1 MKATIELRGSDVFC
15 RAEDTQASGPS
26 LEQRLDL
33 ESALPRL
40 QDWARRYDEAV
51 RADSGADTLR
61 LIGRE
66 LWDWLDK
73 PAGWAAA
80 WAAGTG
86 ARVLD
91 ICVRPDA
98 LQDEAARA
106 LLDAP
111 WELLSGPQGWL
122 AEDAVQPF
130 EVVRRIG
137 AAATPRV
144 AEFVDLQMLFMAA
157 APEGQHVLSF
167 EAEEAAIL
175 QATQRKP
182 LHLFVEET
190 GSAEWLKDRLVADG
204 PFDVLHLSCHG
215 DIDKR
220 RGPVLALEDDRGGMV
235 LTEVPTLVE
244 AIGEA
249 DRLPLLFLSACRTAE
264 RVESGE
270 EGRRRAAEPMV
281 RELIRAGVAH
291 VLGWDG
297 SVRDV
302 DAAAFA
308 EHFYDEL
315 AQGRAVALAAAR
327 ARSKLLRTA
336 RTDPNRGAHWHLA
349 RLYVGAH
356 GGGPLI
362 ARQGQGKK
370 RQHAGQGVDRQFLDK
385 QRQRVPVA
393 GRGAF
398 VGRRRVLQ
406 RVFRAFAEV
415 DSGSGGGCGVL
426 LHGMGNLGKSSVAAR
441 VASRLHRH
449 QTVVVFERYDALAVL
464 DGLKDAV
471 PVARRQSFM
480 DEWREAVRQDG
491 GRLAD
496 ALEALLDLL
505 GSHHDGQQAAAPLL
519 LIIDDLERILETP
532 KPGDEAGVR
541 VRAGDG
547 RVALQA
553 ILTAFDRMAG
563 RTASRLLLTSR
574 YRFTL
579 PDDWGSD
586 LAERLIPVPLQPMS
600 DIDQLKQWDAALR
613 LLTKAPADTP
623 ELRRLMLRAIGL
635 AVGNP
640 GLQEVLTRPLLSGEL
655 AVAERAMATI
665 EQFQAN
671 GEIPADLR
679 ARVALPA
686 VQLTAADQGNA
697 LLQFFRRMAFETY
710 RAALTPDQLRQL
722 QAATLFDSGLPVP
735 RAALEAVGQA
745 AGVTDAAAATDR
757 LLGLGLFDD
766 FGKFADVRHA
776 AVNPLARPLAES
788 LANDELPMLASAVL
802 PALAQAWV
810 RDGAFLRS
818 APFAAE
824 SWRLLRLAPVLGPAV
839 LIDGTTAVLAAHR
852 YAQDDH
858 AQRILDELVQPAC
871 AALDRLEHP
880 PSLACALAVHEV
892 AVRAAHATLRDASV
906 EWMLAMA
913 NSPFE
918 QANVLWKKGQTLVTQ
933 GQLHEAAGCFS
944 QAATLLRQSGND
956 REVVVVLG
964 TQADILQ
971 SRGQLDEALRIR
983 LEEQLPVY
991 ERLGDVRE
999 KAVTQGKIADI
1010 LQSRGQLDEAL
1021 RIRLEEELPVYERL
1035 GDVRS
1040 KAVTQGKIAD
1050 ILQSRGQL
1058 DEALRIRLEEELPV
1072 YERLGDVRSKAVTQG
1087 KIADILQSRGQL
1099 DEALALHVER
1109 LTVFEQLGDI
1119 DGVAHTRFASAQLR
1133 IGRGDHEVGGIQA
1146 IYEDLAH
1153 SFAINQ
1159 KLQRP
1164 DGIAVVGMLLAQV
1177 LAMGGLRDGALKVLD
1192 AAEQGFRTL
1201 GNTEGVQQVA
1211 MLRQQVGGA
1220 GGVTG

>member
-1 MKATIELRGSDVFC
+1 MKATIELLGSDVFC
-15 RAEDTQASGPS
+15 RSEDTRTP
-26 LEQRLDL
+26 EQRLDQAR
-33 ESALPRL
+33 ALPLLR
-40 QDWARRYDEAV
+40 DWARRYDEAV

-61 LIGRE
+61 LIGRD
-66 LWDWLDK
+66 LWDWLDQ
-73 PAGWAAA
+73 PSGWAAA

-86 ARVLD
+86 ARVLE
-91 ICVRPDA
+91 IAVRPEA
-98 LQDEAARA
+98 LQDKAQQGEAARA

-111 WELLSGPQGWL
+111 WELLSWPQGWL

-137 AAATPRV
+137 TAATPRV

-175 QATQRKP
+175 QATRRKP

-190 GSAEWLKDRLVADG
+190 GAAEWLQDRLVADA

-220 RGPVLALEDDRGGMV
+220 LGSVLLLED
-235 LTEVPTLVE
+235 EVGNGKLATAADLSNV
-244 AIGEA
+244 IGDA
-249 DRLPLLFLSACRTAE
+249 STLPLLFLSACRTAE
-264 RVESGE
+264 RLEAGE

-281 RELIRAGVAH
+281 RDLIRAGVAH

-302 DAAAFA
+302 DAMAFA
-308 EHFYDEL
+308 EHFYGEL
-315 AQGRAVALAAAR
+315 TQGRTVALAAAR
-327 ARSKLLRTA
+327 ARSKLLQA
-336 RTDPNRGAHWHLA
+336 GRTDPNRGAHWHLA

-385 QRQRVPVA
+385 QHQRVPVA

-415 DSGSGGGCGVL
+415 DSGSGESCGVL

-441 VASRLHRH
+441 IASRLQRH

-464 DGLKDAV
+464 DSLMDAV
-471 PVARRQSFM
+471 PMARRQGFR

-491 GRLAD
+491 DRLAD
-496 ALEALLDLL
+496 ALEALLELL
-505 GSHHDGQQAAAPLL
+505 GSYHDGQQAAVPLL
-519 LIIDDLERILETP
+519 LIIDDLERLLETP
-532 KPGDEAGVR
+532 QPGDEAGVP
-541 VRAGDG
+541 VKVGDG
-547 RVALQA
+547 RVALKA

-579 PDDWGSD
+579 LDDRGND
-586 LAERLIPVPLQPMS
+586 LAERLIAVPLQPMS
-600 DIDQLKQWDAALR
+600 DTDRLKQWDAAWR
-613 LLTKAPADTP
+613 LLKKAPADTV
-623 ELRRLMLRAIGL
+623 ELRKLMMRAL
-635 AVGNP
+635 ALAAGNP
-640 GLQEVLTRPLLSGEL
+640 GLQEVLTRPLLSGDP
-655 AVAERAMATI
+655 AVAERAMAAI
-665 EQFQAN
+665 EQFQAS
-671 GEIPADLR
+671 GEIPVDLR

-686 VQLTAADQGNA
+686 AQLTAADQANT

-735 RAALEAVGQA
+735 RAALDAVGQA
-745 AGVTDAAAATDR
+745 AGVTDATAATDR
-757 LLGLGLFDD
+757 LIGLGLFDD
-766 FGKFADVRHA
+766 FGEIAGEASA
-776 AVNPLARPLAES
+776 AVNPLARPLC
-788 LANDELPMLASAVL
+788 DELPQDDGPV
-802 PALAQAWV
+802 LAQAALSSLDRVW
-810 RDGAFLRS
+810 RDEQGAVPQDARALCLN
-818 APFAAE
+818 
-824 SWRLLRLAPVLGPAV
+824 RL
-839 LIDGTTAVLAAHR
+839 VLAAPVPDVETLNRAAEAAARLLFHR
-852 YAQDDH
+852 QHDAPRAMTEVLAPAH
-858 AQRILDELVQPAC
+858 ARLADLGAVASHGLSHITVDCAERLGDRGMMADATQAMQTRASAPGEQAAAILYQARLLKTTDPDQA
-871 AALDRLEHP
+871 LEHFIDAARMF
-880 PSLACALAVHEV
+880 LGIGQEREAVIARGEI
-892 AVRAAHATLRDASV
+892 
-906 EWMLAMA
+906 
-913 NSPFE
+913 
-918 QANVLWKKGQTLVTQ
+918 
-933 GQLHEAAGCFS
+933 
-944 QAATLLRQSGND
+944 
-956 REVVVVLG
+956 
-964 TQADILQ
+964 ADILQ

-983 LEEQLPVY
+983 LEEQ
-991 ERLGDVRE
+991 
-999 KAVTQGKIADI
+999 
-1010 LQSRGQLDEAL
+1010 
-1021 RIRLEEELPVYERL
+1021 
-1035 GDVRS
+1035 
-1040 KAVTQGKIAD
+1040 
-1050 ILQSRGQL
+1050 
-1058 DEALRIRLEEELPV
+1058 LPV

-1109 LTVFEQLGDI
+1109 LTVFERLGDI
-1119 DGVAHTRFASAQLR
+1119 EGIAHTRFASARLR
-1133 IGRGDHEVGGIQA
+1133 LGRGDHETGGIQA

-1153 SFAINQ
+1153 AFAILQ

-1177 LAMGGLRDGALKVLD
+1177 LAMGGLRDEALQVFD

-1201 GNTEGVQQVA
+1201 SDEAGVQQIEQ
-1211 MLRQQVGGA
+1211 LRQAIRASGG
-1220 GGVTG
+1220 

>member
-1 MKATIELRGSDVFC
+1 MKATIELLGSDVFC
-15 RAEDTQASGPS
+15 RIEDAPKQ
-26 LEQRLDL
+26 EQRLDQ
-33 ESALPRL
+33 ESALPLLR
-40 QDWARRYDEAV
+40 DWALRYDEAV
-51 RADSGADTLR
+51 RADSSADTLR

-73 PAGWAAA
+73 LSGWAVA
-80 WAAGTG
+80 WSAGTG

-111 WELLSGPQGWL
+111 WELLAGPQGWL

-137 AAATPRV
+137 TAAAPRV

-175 QATQRKP
+175 QATSRKP

-190 GSAEWLKDRLVADG
+190 GAAEWLRDRLTADG

-215 DIDKR
+215 GIDKR
-220 RGPVLALEDDRGGMV
+220 RGPVLALEDERGCKA
-235 LTEVPTLVE
+235 LTDVSTLVGT
-244 AIGEA
+244 IGEA

-264 RVESGE
+264 RLEAGE

-302 DAAAFA
+302 DAMAFA
-308 EHFYDEL
+308 EHFYGEL
-315 AQGRAVALAAAR
+315 TQGRTVALAAAR
-327 ARSKLLRTA
+327 ARSKLLQTA
-336 RTDPNRGAHWHLA
+336 RTDSNCGAHWHLA

-362 ARQGQGKK
+362 ARQGKK
-370 RQHAGQGVDRQFLDK
+370 RQHAGQGADRQFLDK

-415 DSGSGGGCGVL
+415 DSGSGGSCGVL

-441 VASRLHRH
+441 IASRLQRH

-464 DGLKDAV
+464 DGLRDAV
-471 PVARRQSFM
+471 PLPRRQGFM

-519 LIIDDLERILETP
+519 LIVDDLERILETP
-532 KPGDEAGVR
+532 QPGDEAGVP
-541 VRAGDG
+541 VKAGDG

-553 ILTAFDRMAG
+553 ILTAFYRMAG

-579 PDDWGSD
+579 PDDWGHD
-586 LAERLIPVPLQPMS
+586 LAERLIAVPLQPMS
-600 DIDQLKQWDAALR
+600 DTDRLKQWDAAWR
-613 LLTKAPADTP
+613 LLKKTPADTV
-623 ELRRLMLRAIGL
+623 ELRKLMMRAL
-635 AVGNP
+635 ALAAGNP
-640 GLQEVLTRPLLSGEL
+640 GLQEVLTRPLLSGEP
-655 AVAERAMATI
+655 AAAERAMAAI
-665 EQFQAN
+665 EQFQAS

-686 VQLTAADQGNA
+686 VQLTAADKDNT

-710 RAALTPDQLRQL
+710 RAALTPDQALQLR
-722 QAATLFDSGLPVP
+722 AATLFDSGLPVP
-735 RAALEAVGQA
+735 RAALEAVGQK
-745 AGVTDAAAATDR
+745 AGVADATAATDR
-757 LLGLGLFDD
+757 LLGLGLLDD
-766 FGKFADVRHA
+766 FGEIDGEASA
-776 AVNPLARPLAES
+776 GVNPLARPLCE
-788 LANDELPMLASAVL
+788 ELPQDDL
-802 PALAQAWV
+802 PVLAQAALPWLDRV
-810 RDGAFLRS
+810 WRDAQGAVPQDARALCLNRLALAAPAPDVETLNRAAEAAARLLFSRQHDARRAMTEVLAPARARLADLGAAASHGLSHITVDCAERVGDRGLMAEATQAMQTRAS
-818 APFAAE
+818 APGEQAGAILYQA
-824 SWRLLRLAPVLGPAV
+824 RLLK
-839 LIDGTTAVLAAHR
+839 TTDPD
-852 YAQDDH
+852 Q
-858 AQRILDELVQPAC
+858 
-871 AALDRLEHP
+871 
-880 PSLACALAVHEV
+880 ALAHFVD
-892 AVRAAHATLRDASV
+892 AASV
-906 EWMLAMA
+906 
-913 NSPFE
+913 F
-918 QANVLWKKGQTLVTQ
+918 QGIGQER
-933 GQLHEAAGCFS
+933 EAVIARG
-944 QAATLLRQSGND
+944 
-956 REVVVVLG
+956 EI
-964 TQADILQ
+964 ADILQ

-983 LEEQLPVY
+983 LEEQ
-991 ERLGDVRE
+991 
-999 KAVTQGKIADI
+999 
-1010 LQSRGQLDEAL
+1010 
-1021 RIRLEEELPVYERL
+1021 
-1035 GDVRS
+1035 
-1040 KAVTQGKIAD
+1040 
-1050 ILQSRGQL
+1050 
-1058 DEALRIRLEEELPV
+1058 LPV

-1109 LTVFEQLGDI
+1109 LTVFEQIDDI
-1119 DGVAHTRFASAQLR
+1119 GGIAHTRFASAQLR
-1133 IGRGDHEVGGIQA
+1133 LGRGDHETGGIQA

-1153 SFAINQ
+1153 AFAILQ

-1177 LAMGGLRDGALKVLD
+1177 LAMGGLRDEALQVLD

-1201 GNTEGVQQVA
+1201 SNDAGVQQIEQ
-1211 MLRQQVGGA
+1211 LRQAIHASGG
-1220 GGVTG
+1220 